1 MNNEFGKRL
10 KKIREERNMSQDELA
25 SLLKTSKQV
34 ISRYET
40 SQRIPKITTVYE
52 YAQKLGVSLEELTG
66 YAVTDGQAKL
76 EDNILTDNRKNTETV
91 IRIPVLGTVKAGI
104 PMEAIEEILD
114 WEEISEKMSRQG
126 EFFGLRIKGDS
137 MSPRILDGDVVIV
150 RQQPDAETGDI
161 VIVKIN
167 GDDACCKKLIKH
179 SNSISLISFNPAY
192 EPMYFNHDDVI
203 SKPVTIIGK
212 VVELRAK
219 F

>member
-91 IRIPVLGTVKAGI
+91 IRIPVLGTVKADI

-114 WEEISEKMSRQG
+114 WEEISENMSRQA
-126 EFFGLRIKGDS
+126 EFFGLRIKGD
-137 MSPRILDGDVVIV
+137 
-150 RQQPDAETGDI
+150 
-161 VIVKIN
+161 
-167 GDDACCKKLIKH
+167 
-179 SNSISLISFNPAY
+179 
-192 EPMYFNHDDVI
+192 
-203 SKPVTIIGK
+203 
-212 VVELRAK
+212 
-219 F
+219 